1 MPKVYHPAVTSAR
14 VSARGTETREQ
25 LLDAAER
32 LLLDEGYAAVT
43 SRRVGAEAGVNPAL
57 VHYHFGSMDDLLRA
71 VFQRQAE
78 KGSAAHAAALESPQ
92 PLWALWRMIRAA
104 PFSKWTME
112 VLALANHRP
121 QLADEL
127 RHYAQTFRA
136 EQAEMVAAVLKKYE
150 VDEDRVPPMA
160 VAFLMTVIPPVL
172 FMEDQLEITAGHAEV
187 VGLVER
193 YLREVEGEPSP
204 P

>member
-1 MPKVYHPAVTSAR
+1 MASPRR
-14 VSARGTETREQ
+14 VANAKTQTVI
-25 LLDAAER
+25 LDAAEQ
-32 LLLDEGYAAVT
+32 LMLDEGWAAVT
-43 SRRVGAEAGVNPAL
+43 SRRVAERAGLGSQL

-71 VFQRQAE
+71 VFARQAE

-92 PLWALWRMIRAA
+92 PLWALWRMIRDA

-121 QLADEL
+121 QLAAEL

-150 VDEDRVPPMA
+150 VDEDSVPPMA

-172 FMEDQLEITAGHAEV
+172 FMEDQLGITAGHAQV

-193 YLREVEGEPSP
+193 YLREVEGEPP
-204 P
+204 PP